1 VQRASHVG
9 GRGLCGDRP
18 DGLIDT
24 GHKAPYARCHA
35 HAREYSSCS
44 HTRDHCSRFAYFLPQ
59 ELDNG
64 SILAFFV
71 FRRCVSV
78 QELDNG
84 SILASATDE
93 FNGGQYT
100 DEYYNTLA
108 YLDFCCICENLKN
121 QRSIRAPGSEA

>member
-1 VQRASHVG
+1 MTWCGRFARQWVG
-9 GRGLCGDRP
+9 PEQAYCCSKGRVLGQVTLGRGP
-18 DGLIDT
+18 
-24 GHKAPYARCHA
+24 
-35 HAREYSSCS
+35 
-44 HTRDHCSRFAYFLPQ
+44 RDHCFRFAYFLPQ

-71 FRRCVSV
+71 FRRCVTV

-93 FNGGQYT
+93 FSGGQYT